1 MSRWIDV
8 AKSASALADAVS
20 PAPVAGLSVDL
31 LIAISGA
38 QDAQTALLSSID
50 RNVALIRTGPFRA
63 AQEHLSSA
71 RDYGPEHSEYQHE
84 LRAARFS
91 FVAALGQTDSQE
103 EQSFIRYHLGLVELL
118 RGDTEGAKRELT
130 KSYQLCEKVVL
141 TRVWFPPSKR
151 ESLRWQLISGI
162 GSLPPF
168 VVNHLRK
175 HASLDGRGMTM
186 LAGYAPFVSAVA
198 RTLNAVAG
206 TATYRGLAI
215 DGFELEWTAPEN

>member
-91 FVAALGQTDSQE
+91 FVAALGQICSGTRPNRLPGGAVIYPLPSRP
-103 EQSFIRYHLGLVELL
+103 SRVAP
-118 RGDTEGAKRELT
+118 RG
-130 KSYQLCEKVVL
+130 
-141 TRVWFPPSKR
+141 
-151 ESLRWQLISGI
+151 
-162 GSLPPF
+162 
-168 VVNHLRK
+168 H
-175 HASLDGRGMTM
+175 
-186 LAGYAPFVSAVA
+186 
-198 RTLNAVAG
+198 
-206 TATYRGLAI
+206 
-215 DGFELEWTAPEN
+215 